1 MSGSK
6 EGSMDQARFDELNR
20 KRYLDGL
27 TDEEADELGRLMAER
42 EGKPYQSAEEF
53 HEEHDVEDDADAARR
68 QLRQAG

>member
-1 MSGSK
+1 
-6 EGSMDQARFDELNR
+6 MDQARFDELNR

-27 TDEEADELGRLMAER
+27 TDEEAGELGRLMAER

-53 HEEHDVEDDADAARR
+53 HEEHDVEDEADAARR

>member
-1 MSGSK
+1 
-6 EGSMDQARFDELNR
+6 MDQARFDQLNR

-53 HEEHDVEDDADAARR
+53 HHEHDVEDEADARRR
-68 QLRQAG
+68 QLRHTG